1 MAVLVTCSQLSYHP
15 AAALCMLHMVAV
27 KRLDV
32 TVVVV
37 VGVSCQASC
46 KATAVVE
53 SLAAAIVLDSSVGR
67 EMYLLVNLSNNGS
80 TSAADFATENA
91 GL

>member
-37 VGVSCQASC
+37 GVSCQASC

-53 SLAAAIVLDSSVGR
+53 SLAAIVLDSSVGR

>member
-1 MAVLVTCSQLSYHP
+1 MVVLVTCFQLSYHP

-37 VGVSCQASC
+37 DVSCRASC

-53 SLAAAIVLDSSVGR
+53 SLAAANKTIKQ
-67 EMYLLVNLSNNGS
+67 
-80 TSAADFATENA
+80 
-91 GL
+91 

>member
-37 VGVSCQASC
+37 DVSCRASC

>member
-37 VGVSCQASC
+37 GVSCRASC

>member
-1 MAVLVTCSQLSYHP
+1 MAVLVTYSLLSYHP

-37 VGVSCQASC
+37 GVSFQASC
-46 KATAVVE
+46 KATAVVV
-53 SLAAAIVLDSSVGR
+53 SLAAANKMIKQ
-67 EMYLLVNLSNNGS
+67 
-80 TSAADFATENA
+80 
-91 GL
+91 

>member
-27 KRLDV
+27 KRLGV
-32 TVVVV
+32 TVVA
-37 VGVSCQASC
+37 VGVSCRASC

-53 SLAAAIVLDSSVGR
+53 SLAAANKMIKQ
-67 EMYLLVNLSNNGS
+67 
-80 TSAADFATENA
+80 
-91 GL
+91 

>member
-1 MAVLVTCSQLSYHP
+1 MAVLVTCFQLSYHL

-37 VGVSCQASC
+37 GVSCRASC